1 MAARGG
7 GGTDSQ
13 LYETLGVSRTSS
25 DGEIKRVSVDN
36 VYIQ

>member
-13 LYETLGVSRTSS
+13 LYETLGVNRTATDS
-25 DGEIKRVSVDN
+25 EIKRVSVIS
-36 VYIQ
+36 YFS